1 MLIESV
7 VINKIRWKFNKV
19 EKADCNHWQSE
30 ILIDSIREKTSAS
43 NAPICDKCMLDFDKY
58 SGQQT
63 VFELF
68 ESATDL
74 FLLAK
79 IALGKHVILAISTL
93 SANKRY
99 SPLIKRSQK
108 KISMPEGE
116 NRAINWVPGKYK
128 INL

>member
-1 MLIESV
+1 
-7 VINKIRWKFNKV
+7 
-19 EKADCNHWQSE
+19 
-30 ILIDSIREKTSAS
+30 
-43 NAPICDKCMLDFDKY
+43 MLDFDKY

-116 NRAINWVPGKYK
+116 NRAIN
-128 INL
+128 